1 MEIIQ
6 VSELDNMNDID
17 GLASLIMACD
27 QVVSTTNATVHLAG
41 ALGANTKVLLP
52 FSARWIW
59 GCSGSDSFWYDT
71 VSPYRQNK
79 AKDWGDVLRA
89 LA

>member
-1 MEIIQ
+1 
-6 VSELDNMNDID
+6 MNDID

-27 QVVSTTNATVHLAG
+27 QVVSTTNVTVHLAG

-52 FSARWIW
+52 FSTRWIW
-59 GCSGSDSFWYDT
+59 GSSGSDSFWYDT
-71 VSPYRQNK
+71 VSPYRQNN
-79 AKDWGDVLRA
+79 AGDWSNVFRA